1 MSFSRRFILAIFV
14 LVLFTPQAAF
24 AVGSGGFENASFS
37 AASLA
42 RSNAVTADPDEPA
55 SISYNPAGIT
65 DLPGI
70 QSQGG
75 ASFLSLMT
83 YQKSLTTDSTTHSS
97 GTLNFIP
104 TSYLTINPG
113 RTLNDRLA
121 FGIGSD
127 SPFGLANKYDANQS
141 IVRYIGYNNAMRMF
155 TVKPVVAVKVTNWLS
170 LGGGPMYYRIFDYDQ
185 VLAYP
190 NVILGGGAD
199 GQGRLHMTGN
209 NWGWHFG
216 ALAKI
221 TPKHQVGFYFRSPI
235 MVRLKGNLQ
244 VERSAFG
251 GNFQT
256 GMHAKLNLPLNMT
269 WAYAY
274 KPTLKTTYTTD
285 FGYTRW
291 STLERVYV
299 VADRV
304 NASDDAIISALG
316 NTPGP
321 GTASDKDYTDA
332 FNIHLGIKHKLND
345 KWTIRGGSA
354 FYWTPVPKTSFTPV
368 VADSNHLA
376 LSTGAGWSPTKNFTF
391 DLSYFVI
398 AYFRRGIDNQIS
410 ESIGGSADG
419 KYSSYVQSVTMNATY
434 KWDGFGWGRKDD
446 EEAVEIHGMTKSEK
460 EVTAAPQIT
469 IPQPTPAALANIPA
483 KDVQP
488 PQVKAAEPQKVL
500 ERVVV
505 QEEEKKEAPQPAS
518 RPSVED
524 INEALKKKFAK

>member
-1 MSFSRRFILAIFV
+1 MTFFRRFIWVIFALIFLA
-14 LVLFTPQAAF
+14 PQAAF

-42 RSNAVTADPDEPA
+42 RSNAVVADPDEPA

-141 IVRYIGYNNAMRMF
+141 IVRYIGYNNALRMF
-155 TVKPVVAVKVTNWLS
+155 TIKPVVAVKVTNWLS
-170 LGGGPMYYRIFDYDQ
+170 IGGGPTYNRIFDYDS

-209 NWGWHFG
+209 NWGWQMG

-221 TPKHQVGFYFRSPI
+221 TPKHQVGFYFRSPLTI
-235 MVRLKGNLQ
+235 RLKGNLQ

-256 GMHAKLNLPLNMT
+256 GAHAKLNLPLNMT
-269 WAYAY
+269 WAYAF
-274 KPTLKTTYTTD
+274 KPNKKTTYTTD

-291 STLERVYV
+291 STLKRVYTV
-299 VADRV
+299 TDPV
-304 NASDDAIISALG
+304 NASDDFIISQLG
-316 NTPGP
+316 STAGP
-321 GTASDKDYTDA
+321 GGAADKDYTNGFSLHA
-332 FNIHLGIKHKLND
+332 GVKHKLND
-345 KWTIRGGSA
+345 KWTLRGGSL
-354 FYWTPVPKTSFTPV
+354 FYWTPIPKTSFTPV
-368 VADSNHLA
+368 VADSNHMGVTLG
-376 LSTGAGWSPTKNFTF
+376 TGWSPSKNFTF
-391 DLSYFVI
+391 DLSYLFFF
-398 AYFRRGIDNQIS
+398 YFRRGINNQIS
-410 ESIGGSADG
+410 EGIGGSVDG
-419 KYSSYVQSVTMNATY
+419 KYTSFVHSVTMNATY

-446 EEAVEIHGMTKSEK
+446 EEPAEIHGMTQNEK
-460 EVTAAPQIT
+460 EVAAAPQIT

-483 KDVQP
+483 KDIQP
-488 PQVKAAEPQKVL
+488 PQAKAEEPKKVL

-505 QEEEKKEAPQPAS
+505 KEEEKEAAAKPVSQ
-518 RPSVED
+518 PSVED